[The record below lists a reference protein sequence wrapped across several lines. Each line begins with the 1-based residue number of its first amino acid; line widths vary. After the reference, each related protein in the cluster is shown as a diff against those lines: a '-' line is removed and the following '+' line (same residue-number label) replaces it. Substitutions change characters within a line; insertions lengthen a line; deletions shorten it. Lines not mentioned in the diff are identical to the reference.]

1 MYDAN
6 EINEEKDA
14 WFATAGINVKELY
27 FCFVYKHA
35 SALLLGSFTRAFIQG
50 YTERMA
56 LLTTQ
61 ETLHDVDTRHA

>member
-27 FCFVYKHA
+27 FLFNVQA
-35 SALLLGSFTRAFIQG
+35 SISVVIGGIYESIHSRRQG
-50 YTERMA
+50 KDGLAYNSGDFA
-56 LLTTQ
+56 
-61 ETLHDVDTRHA
+61 